1 MIDKLMGAMIA
12 VVVGVA
18 LVPVILTTI
27 DDVRYIDGNIST
39 PAVLP
44 TGVDSLLTI
53 LPLLFV
59 IIIVGG
65 AVSYLKYR

>member
-1 MIDKLMGAMIA
+1 MGAMLA

-18 LVPVILTTI
+18 LVPTI
-27 DDVRYIDGNIST
+27 IDAIDNVRYIDGNIST
-39 PAVLP
+39 PATLP
-44 TGVDSLLTI
+44 TGVGSLIVI

-65 AVSYLKYR
+65 AVAYMKYK

>member
-65 AVSYLKYR
+65 AVAYLKYK

>member
-1 MIDKLMGAMIA
+1 MIDKLMGAMLA

-18 LVPVILTTI
+18 LVPTI
-27 DDVRYIDGNIST
+27 IDAIDNVRYIDGNIST
-39 PAVLP
+39 PATLP
-44 TGVDSLLTI
+44 TGVGSLIVI

-65 AVSYLKYR
+65 AVAYIKYK

>member
-1 MIDKLMGAMIA
+1 MIDKLMGAMLA

-18 LVPVILTTI
+18 LIPTI
-27 DDVRYIDGNIST
+27 IDAIDNVRYIDGNIST
-39 PAVLP
+39 PATLP
-44 TGVDSLLTI
+44 TGVGSLIVI

-65 AVSYLKYR
+65 VVAYLKYR